1 MKAAAHF
8 IRIASGAVIPAVLAI
23 GLGGYVHAAKG
34 ADISPAAETPQDGAL
49 SADVRALL
57 APLAAKRVEGT
68 FEERRSVP
76 GFPKPMLSRGY
87 FTLEGE
93 SLVWQT
99 QTPFAS
105 LMKVTPEGVFLEAA
119 GEKQALTAAEIPAVG
134 RICTLLTSVMG
145 GRFDALSDLFAVS
158 AAQSEG
164 RVHISADP
172 KSPELAQ
179 VVKHIQAE
187 AGSYLEK
194 LTMTGPQGDETV
206 VLFSNV
212 TVER

>member
-34 ADISPAAETPQDGAL
+34 ADISPATQTLQDGAL

-57 APLAAKRVEGT
+57 APLAAKRVEGA

-76 GFPKPMLSRGY
+76 GFPKPMLSRGH

-164 RVHISADP
+164 RVHISANP

>member
-8 IRIASGAVIPAVLAI
+8 IRIASGAVIPAVFAI

-76 GFPKPMLSRGY
+76 GFPTPMLSRGH

>member
-8 IRIASGAVIPAVLAI
+8 IRIASGAVISAVLAI

-34 ADISPAAETPQDGAL
+34 ADISPAAETPQDGGL

-76 GFPKPMLSRGY
+76 GFPKPMLSRGH

-119 GEKQALTAAEIPAVG
+119 GEKQALTALRFLPSAE
-134 RICTLLTSVMG
+134 
-145 GRFDALSDLFAVS
+145 S
-158 AAQSEG
+158 A
-164 RVHISADP
+164 RC
-172 KSPELAQ
+172 
-179 VVKHIQAE
+179 
-187 AGSYLEK
+187 
-194 LTMTGPQGDETV
+194 
-206 VLFSNV
+206 
-212 TVER
+212 

>member
-8 IRIASGAVIPAVLAI
+8 IRIASGAVIPAVFAI

-34 ADISPAAETPQDGAL
+34 ADISPAAQTLQDGAL

-76 GFPKPMLSRGY
+76 GFPKAMLSRGH

>member
-34 ADISPAAETPQDGAL
+34 ADISPATQTLQDGAL

-76 GFPKPMLSRGY
+76 GFPKPMLSRGH

-145 GRFDALSDLFAVS
+145 GRFDALSDLLRS
-158 AAQSEG
+158 APLSQKDEFTFQPIPNHPNSP
-164 RVHISADP
+164 RWSSTSKP
-172 KSPELAQ
+172 KRAAIWKNSP
-179 VVKHIQAE
+179 
-187 AGSYLEK
+187 
-194 LTMTGPQGDETV
+194 
-206 VLFSNV
+206 
-212 TVER
+212 

>member
-8 IRIASGAVIPAVLAI
+8 IRIASGAVISAVLAI

-34 ADISPAAETPQDGAL
+34 ADISPAAETPQTGAL

-76 GFPKPMLSRGY
+76 GFPKPMLSRGH

-134 RICTLLTSVMG
+134 RICTLLTHSPSFL
-145 GRFDALSDLFAVS
+145 RS
-158 AAQSEG
+158 APIRQ
-164 RVHISADP
+164 ADEFTFQPIPNHPNSPRWSSTSKP
-172 KSPELAQ
+172 KRAAIWKNSP
-179 VVKHIQAE
+179 
-187 AGSYLEK
+187 
-194 LTMTGPQGDETV
+194 
-206 VLFSNV
+206 
-212 TVER
+212 

>member
-8 IRIASGAVIPAVLAI
+8 IRIASGDVISAVLAI

-68 FEERRSVP
+68 FEERRSVQ
-76 GFPKPMLSRGY
+76 GFPKPMLSRGH

>member
-1 MKAAAHF
+1 M
-8 IRIASGAVIPAVLAI
+8 
-23 GLGGYVHAAKG
+23 
-34 ADISPAAETPQDGAL
+34 
-49 SADVRALL
+49 
-57 APLAAKRVEGT
+57 AAKRVEGT

-76 GFPKPMLSRGY
+76 GFPKPMLSRGH

-206 VLFSNV
+206 VLFANV

>member
-8 IRIASGAVIPAVLAI
+8 IRIASGAVIPAVFAI

-57 APLAAKRVEGT
+57 APLAAKRVE
-68 FEERRSVP
+68 ERRSVP
-76 GFPKPMLSRGY
+76 GFPKPMLSRGH

>member
-8 IRIASGAVIPAVLAI
+8 IRNSLWCRYFCRFGDW
-23 GLGGYVHAAKG
+23 LGGYVHAAKG
-34 ADISPAAETPQDGAL
+34 ADISPAAETPQDGGL

-76 GFPKPMLSRGY
+76 GFPKPMLSRGH

-119 GEKQALTAAEIPAVG
+119 GEKQALTAAEISCRRPNLHAADERDG
-134 RICTLLTSVMG
+134 RPIRCTPTFLRSAPLSQKVEFTFQPIPNHPNSPRWSSTSKPK
-145 GRFDALSDLFAVS
+145 R
-158 AAQSEG
+158 AA
-164 RVHISADP
+164 IW
-172 KSPELAQ
+172 KNSP
-179 VVKHIQAE
+179 
-187 AGSYLEK
+187 
-194 LTMTGPQGDETV
+194 
-206 VLFSNV
+206 
-212 TVER
+212 

>member
-34 ADISPAAETPQDGAL
+34 ADISPATQTLQDGAL

-76 GFPKPMLSRGY
+76 GFPKPMLSRGH

-105 LMKVTPEGVFLEAA
+105 LMKVTP
-119 GEKQALTAAEIPAVG
+119 EIPAVG

>member
-34 ADISPAAETPQDGAL
+34 ADISPATQTLQDGAL

-76 GFPKPMLSRGY
+76 GFPKPMLSRGH

-134 RICTLLTSVMG
+134 RICTLLTQRNGRPIRCTLRPFCGQRRSVRRTSSHFSRSQITRTRPG
-145 GRFDALSDLFAVS
+145 GQAHPSRSGQLFGKTHHDGTSGRRNRRALFQCD
-158 AAQSEG
+158 
-164 RVHISADP
+164 R
-172 KSPELAQ
+172 
-179 VVKHIQAE
+179 
-187 AGSYLEK
+187 
-194 LTMTGPQGDETV
+194 
-206 VLFSNV
+206 
-212 TVER
+212 

>member
-34 ADISPAAETPQDGAL
+34 ADISPATQTLQDGAL

-76 GFPKPMLSRGY
+76 GFPKPMLSRGH

-134 RICTLLTSVMG
+134 TLLTSVMG
-145 GRFDALSDLFAVS
+145 GRFDALSDLFAGS

>member
-8 IRIASGAVIPAVLAI
+8 IRIASGAVISAVLAI

-34 ADISPAAETPQDGAL
+34 ADISPAAETPQTGAL

-76 GFPKPMLSRGY
+76 GFPKPMLSRGH

-134 RICTLLTSVMG
+134 RICTLLT
-145 GRFDALSDLFAVS
+145 
-158 AAQSEG
+158 
-164 RVHISADP
+164 
-172 KSPELAQ
+172 
-179 VVKHIQAE
+179 
-187 AGSYLEK
+187 
-194 LTMTGPQGDETV
+194 
-206 VLFSNV
+206 
-212 TVER
+212 

>member
-34 ADISPAAETPQDGAL
+34 ADISPAAQTPQDGAL

-68 FEERRSVP
+68 FEERRSVQ
-76 GFPKPMLSRGY
+76 GFPKPMLSRGH

-134 RICTLLTSVMG
+134 RICTLRPFCGQRRSVRRTSSHFSRSQITRTRPG
-145 GRFDALSDLFAVS
+145 GQAHPSRSGQLFGKTHHDGTSGRRNRRALFQCD
-158 AAQSEG
+158 
-164 RVHISADP
+164 R
-172 KSPELAQ
+172 
-179 VVKHIQAE
+179 
-187 AGSYLEK
+187 
-194 LTMTGPQGDETV
+194 
-206 VLFSNV
+206 
-212 TVER
+212 

>member
-8 IRIASGAVIPAVLAI
+8 IRIASGAVISAVLAI

-34 ADISPAAETPQDGAL
+34 ADISPAAETPQTGAL

-76 GFPKPMLSRGY
+76 GFPKPMLSRGH

-134 RICTLLTSVMG
+134 R
-145 GRFDALSDLFAVS
+145 FDALSELFAVS
-158 AAQSEG
+158 AHSSGG

-194 LTMTGPQGDETV
+194 LTMTGSQGDETV

>member
-1 MKAAAHF
+1 M
-8 IRIASGAVIPAVLAI
+8 
-23 GLGGYVHAAKG
+23 GGYVHAAKG
-34 ADISPAAETPQDGAL
+34 ADISPATQTLQDGAL

-76 GFPKPMLSRGY
+76 GFPKPMLSRGH

-105 LMKVTPEGVFLEAA
+105 LMKVT
-119 GEKQALTAAEIPAVG
+119 PAVG

-164 RVHISADP
+164 RVHISANP

>member
-34 ADISPAAETPQDGAL
+34 ADISPAAQTLQDGAL

-76 GFPKPMLSRGY
+76 GFPKPMLSRGH

-164 RVHISADP
+164 LSSHFSQSQITRTRP
-172 KSPELAQ
+172 GG
-179 VVKHIQAE
+179 QAHP
-187 AGSYLEK
+187 SRSR
-194 LTMTGPQGDETV
+194 Q
-206 VLFSNV
+206 LFGKTHHDGTSGRRN
-212 TVER
+212 RRALFQCDR

>member
-34 ADISPAAETPQDGAL
+34 ADISPATQTLQDGAL

-76 GFPKPMLSRGY
+76 GFPKPMLSRGH

-145 GRFDALSDLFAVS
+145 GRFDALPDLFAVS

-187 AGSYLEK
+187 AGSY
-194 LTMTGPQGDETV
+194 
-206 VLFSNV
+206 
-212 TVER
+212 

>member
-1 MKAAAHF
+1 MPRRAQIFHRPRRHCKTGRF
-8 IRIASGAVIPAVLAI
+8 LPTYERSSPPCILLPVPLAPEFSTFLYI
-23 GLGGYVHAAKG
+23 
-34 ADISPAAETPQDGAL
+34 
-49 SADVRALL
+49 
-57 APLAAKRVEGT
+57 PLAAKRVEGT

-76 GFPKPMLSRGY
+76 GFPKPMLSRGH

-164 RVHISADP
+164 RVHISANP

-206 VLFSNV
+206 VLFYNV